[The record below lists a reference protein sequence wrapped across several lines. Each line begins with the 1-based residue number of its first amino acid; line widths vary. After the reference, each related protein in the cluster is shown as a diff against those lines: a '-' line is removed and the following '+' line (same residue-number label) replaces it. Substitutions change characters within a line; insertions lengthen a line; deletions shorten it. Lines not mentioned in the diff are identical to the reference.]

1 VNLKDQGQR
10 ESKVN
15 NKKKMEAAAVA
26 SILEMTKSGEF
37 LLKMGKNVSE
47 VTEKYQLTRAEL
59 FAMVFDDILKKS
71 SAESAVEVGISVKY
85 PDPRVT
91 LLTLHKNEGMEIFK
105 EKFVNMVVRYLTSEK
120 SLKPFNLI
128 LTLASNS

>member
-1 VNLKDQGQR
+1 
-10 ESKVN
+10 
-15 NKKKMEAAAVA
+15 MEAAAVA

-120 SLKPFNLI
+120 SLKPFDLL
-128 LTLASNS
+128 LTLVSNS